1 MQISSKFADEPEA
14 YVNKYKLRPA
24 NNAQTLVHNFPVYT
38 QQKFGGQP
46 TWQRVTATLP
56 NTKSHCKGQ
65 TLYVPNIFF

>member
-1 MQISSKFADEPEA
+1 MFLPLLCAVKCSIFADEPEA

-46 TWQRVTATLP
+46 TWQTVTAILP
-56 NTKSHCKGQ
+56 NTKK
-65 TLYVPNIFF
+65 PIKR